1 MFYNLR
7 STARTFTNL
16 GIELPE
22 PCTKALALA
31 DAITEA
37 TTTTAVADLN
47 TGILDGDVTPA
58 NVVKKLQ
65 DAATATLVAERLPVA
80 AQATESALT
89 GVFHKGIRDAADDL
103 IEQLREPFDAAAATV
118 TAAGRHFEPEA
129 NAATVLSAGVEA
141 AAAWQD
147 LTEARNTLAQV
158 RNARTIIADIQRDT
172 THPAL
177 FYVAGPLTAN
187 DVWEVKHNWGGTGD
201 FYHQLTHQ
209 GYTLALNT
217 SEEAKAIQYAAY
229 SAAERE
235 AADGEATARAIREA
249 DQNSE
254 PAIRAAMMAAHRA

>member
-22 PCTKALALA
+22 PCTRALALA
-31 DAITEA
+31 DAISDA
-37 TTTTAVADLN
+37 TTTTAAADLADGI
-47 TGILDGDVTPA
+47 TGGNVTPA
-58 NVVKKLQ
+58 NVVKKLRE
-65 DAATATLVAERLPVA
+65 AAQAMLIAERLPQA

-89 GVFHKGIRDAADDL
+89 AAFHTGIRDNADQL
-103 IEQLREPFDAAAATV
+103 VEQLREPFEAAAATI

-129 NAATVLSAGVEA
+129 NAATVLAAGVEA

-147 LTEARNTLAQV
+147 LTEARNTLAQI
-158 RNARTIIADIQRDT
+158 RNARTIIADIQRDN

-187 DVWEVKHNWGGTGD
+187 GVWEVKNNWGGTGD

-209 GYTLALNT
+209 GYTLSLNT
-217 SEEAKAIQYAAY
+217 CEDAQAIQQAAY
-229 SAAERE
+229 TAEERQAAGTE
-235 AADGEATARAIREA
+235 AAARARREA
-249 DQNSE
+249 DPDSE
-254 PAIRAAMMAAHRA
+254 PAIRKAMMAAHRA